1 MQRATDETLQS
12 DAAQASEKKK
22 SSVGQRWLTAGIA
35 IPVVLTFVWFGGWIA
50 FAAVLLVVILGTLEL
65 HNMLLNAGYHPL
77 IWVSFGLS
85 VLFLIA
91 AMFPQQRQLI
101 LEVSLGA
108 GLLASFPWLFVRKKL
123 DGAMVDWAL
132 TLAISIYLG
141 WPMSFF
147 LLLRGS
153 VSSTITPSAFSLT
166 NMSWLYLPRGVWW
179 LLMVLLGVWGF
190 DAAAFFAGR
199 YFGRHKLSPRI
210 SPAKTWEGALGGFI
224 LSITAGLI
232 LTVVQLGVPW
242 YLAVALGILLG
253 IAAIYG
259 DLAESLIK
267 RQTRVKDSG
276 QFMPGHGGMLD
287 RIDSLLF
294 AVIVVYVFAQLIG
307 K

>member
-1 MQRATDETLQS
+1 MQRATDEKLQPGAVS
-12 DAAQASEKKK
+12 ASEKKK

-50 FAAVLLVVILGTLEL
+50 FAAVLLVVIMGTLEL

-91 AMFPQQRQLI
+91 AMFSQQRQLI
-101 LEVSLGA
+101 LEVSLGV

-147 LLLRGS
+147 LLLRGPA
-153 VSSTITPSAFSLT
+153 SSTINFSTFSLT
-166 NMSWLYLPRGVWW
+166 NLSWLYLPRGVWW

-199 YFGRHKLSPRI
+199 YLGRHKLAPRI
-210 SPAKTWEGALGGFI
+210 SPAKTWEGALGGFT

-242 YLAVALGILLG
+242 YLAIALGILLG

>member
-1 MQRATDETLQS
+1 MQRASEEKI
-12 DAAQASEKKK
+12 QAEVVQAGEKKK
-22 SSVGQRWLTAGIA
+22 SSVGQRWLTASVA

-50 FAAVLLVVILGTLEL
+50 FAFVLLIVILGTLEL

-77 IWVSFGLS
+77 IWISFGLS

-101 LEVSLGA
+101 LETSLGA
-108 GLLASFPWLFVRKKL
+108 GLLVSFPWLFVRKKL

-132 TLAISIYLG
+132 TLAFSIYLG

-147 LLLRGS
+147 LLLRGPD
-153 VSSTITPSAFSLT
+153 SSRFLDFSLT
-166 NMSWLYLPRGVWW
+166 TSWFYFPRGVWW

-199 YFGRHKLSPRI
+199 YLGRHKLAPRI
-210 SPAKTWEGALGGFI
+210 SPAKTWEGVLGGFI
-224 LSITAGLI
+224 LSITASLI
-232 LTVVQLGVPW
+232 LTVRQLGVPW
-242 YLAVALGILLG
+242 YLAIVLGILLG
-253 IAAIYG
+253 IAAVFG

-276 QFMPGHGGMLD
+276 QFMLGHGGMLD